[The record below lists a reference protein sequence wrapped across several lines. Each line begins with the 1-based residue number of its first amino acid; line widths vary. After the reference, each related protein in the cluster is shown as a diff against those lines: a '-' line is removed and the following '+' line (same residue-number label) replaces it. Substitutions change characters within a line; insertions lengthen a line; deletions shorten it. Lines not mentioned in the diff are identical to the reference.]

1 MIITGLE
8 TKKKI
13 PKYNPTIIVGSQKI
27 DNSGFIVER
36 DFFFPIYFSC
46 TINLRTV

>member
-27 DNSGFIVER
+27 DNSGFIVVLL
-36 DFFFPIYFSC
+36 I
-46 TINLRTV
+46 